1 MTPNPEKVIPMAI
14 NLIKPGYF
22 LLMTALIKVT
32 SGGYMK
38 KSNAAKLIGIYLV
51 EPMFPNA
58 ICENSAP
65 NMSIFRHIGHDKRSD
80 IPIRIHSP
88 AIKNTEN
95 NALNKATANG
105 VVPPSNVIGPRATA
119 SPNPIEHKTAKR
131 IPVIVFEPLKLDID
145 LFAKSHFSLAL

>member
-1 MTPNPEKVIPMAI
+1 
-14 NLIKPGYF
+14 
-22 LLMTALIKVT
+22 
-32 SGGYMK
+32 
-38 KSNAAKLIGIYLV
+38 
-51 EPMFPNA
+51 MFPNA